1 MVTVAI
7 LFVFGSIIGSFLN
20 VVIYRLP
27 LIIDG
32 RHEGRFDFVY
42 PRSHC
47 PQCSHRI
54 KALENIPL
62 VSYVLLRGRCSHCRA
77 AIPPRYPLVE
87 LAAALAAAGL
97 IWYFGTSWTALAAF
111 VFLCTGIC
119 IALIDIEHLLI
130 PDVLTYPLI
139 AAGLVANGAGIF
151 ASFPDAALGS
161 VSGFISLWAVYQGIL
176 VATKREAIGYGDFKL
191 FAAIGAWLGW
201 QALPFV
207 LFLACVA
214 GSVVGIGL
222 RIAGRI
228 GPGDRFPFAPFLVLG
243 GVLMLLWG
251 AEITGVYWSLI

>member
-32 RHEGRFDFVY
+32 RHEGRYDLVY

-47 PQCSHRI
+47 PKCSHRI

-62 VSYVLLRGRCSHCRA
+62 VSYVLLQGRCSHCQA

-87 LAAALAAAGL
+87 LTAALAAAGL
-97 IWYFGTSWTALAAF
+97 IWHFGTSWTALAAF

-151 ASFPDAALGS
+151 TSFANAGLGS
-161 VSGFISLWAVYQGIL
+161 VGGFVSLWAVYQGIL
-176 VATKREAIGYGDFKL
+176 LATKREAMGYGDFKL

-201 QALPFV
+201 QVLPAVILIASIVGLLYAMFTWLTGNRQSAQPIPFGPFLAV
-207 LFLACVA
+207 SGWVSLVERDNVMALFLA
-214 GSVVGIGL
+214 
-222 RIAGRI
+222 
-228 GPGDRFPFAPFLVLG
+228 
-243 GVLMLLWG
+243 
-251 AEITGVYWSLI
+251 

>member
-7 LFVFGSIIGSFLN
+7 LFVFGAIIGSFLN

-32 RHEGRFDFVY
+32 RHEGRYDFVY

-130 PDVLTYPLI
+130 PDGLTYPLI

-161 VSGFISLWAVYQGIL
+161 VGGFVSLWAVYQGIRL
-176 VATKREAIGYGDFKL
+176 ATKREPMGYGDFKL

-228 GPGDRFPFAPFLVLG
+228 GPGAPFPFAPFLVLG

-251 AEITGVYWSLI
+251 AGITGVYWSLV